1 MKKIDFSK
9 VQIFTGVS
17 HKASV
22 VQDIREPFADAMYQR
37 CIGLPAHAL
46 AMKIYNS
53 KGEEEYNEQECE
65 IIRQCAE
72 NFWSPSIID
81 AVLNLIK

>member
-9 VQIFTGVS
+9 VEIYTGLAKKS
-17 HKASV
+17 CV
-22 VQDIREPFADAMYQR
+22 VQDLREPFADAMYQR

-46 AMKIYNS
+46 AIKIYNS

-65 IIRQCAE
+65 IIKQCAE
-72 NFWSPSIID
+72 NFWSPSVID
-81 AVLNLIK
+81 AVMNLIQ

>member
-1 MKKIDFSK
+1 MKRIDFSK
-9 VQIFTGVS
+9 VEIYTGLAKKS
-17 HKASV
+17 CI
-22 VQDIREPFADAMYQR
+22 VQDLREPFADAMYQR

-53 KGEEEYNEQECE
+53 KGDEEYNEQECE

-72 NFWSPSIID
+72 NFWSPSVID
-81 AVLNLIK
+81 AVLNLIQ